1 MLQTFKNLTLF
12 IQWIFVTVIQKTIHI
27 VIFVMQ
33 RETLL
38 STITWKYLRENYKTL
53 KVLPL
58 VRSTEEVK
66 YMCKTPKS
74 NGHAKNRRSASLS
87 YHLFICSCNTR
98 LKKVNWNKYISYDD
112 WHIFMIELNY
122 SEYNLNTFS

>member
-98 LKKVNWNKYISYDD
+98 LKKGN
-112 WHIFMIELNY
+112 
-122 SEYNLNTFS
+122 